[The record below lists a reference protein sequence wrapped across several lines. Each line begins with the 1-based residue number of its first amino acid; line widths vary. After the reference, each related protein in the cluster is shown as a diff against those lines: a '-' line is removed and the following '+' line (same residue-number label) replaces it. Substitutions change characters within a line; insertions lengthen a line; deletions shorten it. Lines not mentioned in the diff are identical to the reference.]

1 MEAFVK
7 HFQPRGGGQI
17 KMRSGHDKT
26 EPILL
31 TVRRLLF
38 AFTLLASA
46 VFAQVPKS
54 LRTAEDAL
62 QAERALKADPRNDK
76 LAGDILEF
84 YLNRWPDPK
93 LHDAR
98 VHLLMWIIANR
109 PDIDLAAAVHDPR
122 GLLVNPDDKEAY
134 TPLREAWLRQT
145 ALQPGNAR
153 VLYNAARC
161 LRLTD
166 RESAA
171 NWLKTAANY
180 DTETTDYSNTLARLY
195 AEALTGVVAM
205 SPFEEPTRLDSAVTQ
220 SLFARQVKEEA
231 MQDSILG
238 AHLGWSVHL
247 IAMALRAA
255 GLTETDYDTVAEEIM
270 INAANLDY
278 PKPAKIPVL
287 AQFYRDQGLKVS
299 HKILPKFPEIEV
311 KPKDEANAL
320 VDFEKKITAD
330 EIKAPIK
337 VPVSVMIGM
346 DGHVWKAE
354 SPLGAEDKMGKFA
367 VNSLLRWTFKPL
379 RVSGEPVQVVTTFDV
394 TIEPVPPEKRKN

>member
-1 MEAFVK
+1 
-7 HFQPRGGGQI
+7 
-17 KMRSGHDKT
+17 
-26 EPILL
+26 
-31 TVRRLLF
+31 VRRLLF

-122 GLLVNPDDKEAY
+122 GLLLNPDDKEAY